1 MKILLK
7 TFSFLL
13 VAGVMAG
20 CSKINDENGGGSN
33 WKPNLGDYDPV
44 PLSDFDNGFYKWCV
58 SKFDAT
64 GDGILQYGEIKT
76 VEKLDFH
83 WSGRP
88 EPRLESLK
96 GIKYFTSLRYL
107 WDYNG
112 WMCEDMETLDVS
124 HNLMLDTLRLGNKPK
139 LRSLILGNKPH
150 LEFLLAESS
159 VFISLDVTKCP
170 KLKYLNIH
178 YNNNLISLDLSKCT
192 LLEKLDCTSK
202 SITSL
207 DVSTCRNLK
216 ELDLTNYSGSF
227 KTLYVWKGWV
237 KPDRWYYPESTQI
250 IEK

>member
-7 TFSFLL
+7 IFSFLL
-13 VAGVMAG
+13 IAGVMAG
-20 CSKINDENGGGSN
+20 CSKINNENGGGSN

-76 VEKLDFH
+76 VEKIDFYRKH
-83 WSGRP
+83 D
-88 EPRLESLK
+88 EAKLESLR
-96 GIKYFTSLRYL
+96 GIKYFTSLTYL

-150 LEFLLAESS
+150 LEYLTAESS
-159 VFISLDVTKCP
+159 VFTSLDVAKCP
-170 KLKYLNIH
+170 KLKYLTISSK
-178 YNNNLISLDLSKCT
+178 NLISLDLSKCT
-192 LLEKLDCTSK
+192 LLEELHCSSK

-216 ELDLTNYSGSF
+216 ELNLINYSGSL

-237 KPDRWYYPESTQI
+237 KPDRWYYPESAQI

>member
-1 MKILLK
+1 M
-7 TFSFLL
+7 
-13 VAGVMAG
+13 
-20 CSKINDENGGGSN
+20 
-33 WKPNLGDYDPV
+33 GDYDPV

-76 VEKLDFH
+76 VEKIDFY
-83 WSGRP
+83 WGGRP
-88 EPRLESLK
+88 EPRLESLN
-96 GIKYFTSLRYL
+96 GIKYFSSLRYL

-112 WMCEDMETLDVS
+112 WMCENMETLDVS

-150 LEFLLAESS
+150 LEYLTAESCLLTT
-159 VFISLDVTKCP
+159 LDLSKCA
-170 KLKYLNIH
+170 KLKELVISS
-178 YNNNLISLDLSKCT
+178 NNLISLDLSKCT
-192 LLEKLDCTSK
+192 LLEKLNCSSA
-202 SITSL
+202 SIISL

-216 ELDLTNYSGSF
+216 ELRVFESRDGSL

>member
-13 VAGVMAG
+13 IAGVMAG

-44 PLSDFDNGFYKWCV
+44 PLSDFDNVFYKWCV

-76 VEKLDFH
+76 IEEIVFYMEKEDIN
-83 WSGRP
+83 
-88 EPRLESLK
+88 SLK
-96 GIKYFTSLRYL
+96 GIKYFTSLRFL
-107 WDYNG
+107 EDYNG
-112 WMCEDMETLDVS
+112 WTCPDITELDLS
-124 HNLMLDTLRLGNKPK
+124 HNLMLDSLRLGNKPK
-139 LRSLILGNKPH
+139 LRSLILGDKPY
-150 LEFLLAESS
+150 
-159 VFISLDVTKCP
+159 
-170 KLKYLNIH
+170 LKYLGMWSS
-178 YNNNLISLDLSKCT
+178 LITSLDNAKCPNLKDLSITSHQLTSLDMTENT
-192 LLEKLDCTSK
+192 LLEKLSCSSA
-202 SITSL
+202 SIISL

-216 ELDLTNYSGSF
+216 ELSVFESRDGSL